1 MEIIVLMSWS
11 IWMQRNDLIFINI
24 QPSPTSFLNF
34 FKQEFALVILRAKAK
49 YKERMS
55 LWLEAL
61 L

>member
-1 MEIIVLMSWS
+1 
-11 IWMQRNDLIFINI
+11 MQRNDLIFINI
-24 QPSPTSFLNF
+24 QPSPTSCLNF
-34 FKQEFALVILRAKAK
+34 FKQEFALVILREKAK